1 MKKLD
6 IKGIIFDYGGT
17 LDTRGDHWSEVLWQG
32 YEHFGIG
39 VADDEEV
46 EPGVSI
52 HKQAFRDAY
61 VYGERAL
68 AVNPIVTPDFHF
80 EDILRE
86 KLILELNFLAG
97 KELLETGKD
106 DSEKQAKL
114 GNLGNDSEASSS
126 VISSSSDS
134 LSSDSSSS
142 DSLSS
147 DSSSSD
153 SSSDSSSS
161 DASSESLFLSLSDSE
176 IHQIAVDMARYIN
189 SKTLELLQ
197 ENRQVLEHLK
207 QAGYPM
213 VLVSNFY
220 GNINQV
226 LKDAEIDGYF
236 KEVIES
242 AVVGVRKPN
251 PAIFALGVCAL
262 DLPASQVLVVG
273 DTYGKDIIP
282 AHKLGCHT
290 LWIKGLQWEEKKVDE
305 SIPDGIIKKLS
316 EMEGFLKIS

>member
-1 MKKLD
+1 MFPACFQEQRTGHPINFMNREMKKRD

-106 DSEKQAKL
+106 DAEKQKKL
-114 GNLGNDSEASSS
+114 
-126 VISSSSDS
+126 
-134 LSSDSSSS
+134 LS
-142 DSLSS
+142 
-147 DSSSSD
+147 
-153 SSSDSSSS
+153 
-161 DASSESLFLSLSDSE
+161 FSDSE

-189 SKTLELLQ
+189 AKTLALLN

-207 QAGYPM
+207 QSGYPM

-226 LKDAEIDGYF
+226 LKDAGIDGYF
-236 KEVIES
+236 EDVIES

-305 SIPDGIIKKLS
+305 SIPAGIIRKLS
-316 EMEGFLKIS
+316 EMENFLKIS

>member
-1 MKKLD
+1 MKVLD

-68 AVNPIVTPDFHF
+68 AVNPIVPPDFHF

-106 DSEKQAKL
+106 DSEKQTKL
-114 GNLGNDSEASSS
+114 GNPGKD
-126 VISSSSDS
+126 
-134 LSSDSSSS
+134 
-142 DSLSS
+142 
-147 DSSSSD
+147 
-153 SSSDSSSS
+153 S

-176 IHQIAVDMARYIN
+176 ILQIAVDMARYIN
-189 SKTLELLQ
+189 AKTLALLN
-197 ENRQVLEHLK
+197 ENKQVLEHLK
-207 QAGYPM
+207 QKGYPM

-226 LKDAEIDGYF
+226 LKDAGIDGYF
-236 KEVIES
+236 EDVIES

-290 LWIKGLQWEEKKVDE
+290 LWIKGLQWEEKKVDK
-305 SIPDGIIKKLS
+305 SIPDGIIRKLS
-316 EMEGFLKIS
+316 EMEEFLKIS

>member
-1 MKKLD
+1 MKVLD

-39 VADDEEV
+39 VANDEEV

-106 DSEKQAKL
+106 DAEKQAKL
-114 GNLGNDSEASSS
+114 GNPGND
-126 VISSSSDS
+126 
-134 LSSDSSSS
+134 
-142 DSLSS
+142 
-147 DSSSSD
+147 
-153 SSSDSSSS
+153 S

-176 IHQIAVDMARYIN
+176 IQQIAVDMARYIN
-189 SKTLELLQ
+189 SKTLELLH
-197 ENRQVLEHLK
+197 ENKQVLEHLK

-226 LKDAEIDGYF
+226 LKDAGIDGYF
-236 KEVIES
+236 QNVIES

>member
-1 MKKLD
+1 MKVLD

-97 KELLETGKD
+97 KKLLETGKD

-114 GNLGNDSEASSS
+114 RNPGKD
-126 VISSSSDS
+126 
-134 LSSDSSSS
+134 
-142 DSLSS
+142 
-147 DSSSSD
+147 
-153 SSSDSSSS
+153 S

-176 IHQIAVDMARYIN
+176 IQQIAVDMARYIN
-189 SKTLELLQ
+189 AKTLALLN
-197 ENRQVLEHLK
+197 ENKLVLEHLK
-207 QAGYPM
+207 QKGYPM

-226 LKDAEIDGYF
+226 LKDAGIDGYF
-236 KEVIES
+236 KDVIES

-316 EMEGFLKIS
+316 EMEEFLKIS

>member
-39 VADDEEV
+39 VAADEEV

-106 DSEKQAKL
+106 DAEKQAKL
-114 GNLGNDSEASSS
+114 RND
-126 VISSSSDS
+126 
-134 LSSDSSSS
+134 
-142 DSLSS
+142 
-147 DSSSSD
+147 
-153 SSSDSSSS
+153 S
-161 DASSESLFLSLSDSE
+161 DASSESLLLSLSDSE
-176 IHQIAVDMARYIN
+176 IHQIAVDMAHYIN
-189 SKTLELLQ
+189 AKTLDLLQ
-197 ENRQVLEHLK
+197 ENKQVLEHLK

-226 LKDAEIDGYF
+226 LKDAGIDGYF

-273 DTYGKDIIP
+273 DTYGKDIMP

-290 LWIKGLQWEEKKVDE
+290 LWIKGLQWEEKQVDE
-305 SIPDGIIKKLS
+305 SIPDGIIRKLS
-316 EMEGFLKIS
+316 EMEDFLKIS

>member
-1 MKKLD
+1 MKVLD

-114 GNLGNDSEASSS
+114 GNPGNDSEASS
-126 VISSSSDS
+126 
-134 LSSDSSSS
+134 
-142 DSLSS
+142 
-147 DSSSSD
+147 
-153 SSSDSSSS
+153 
-161 DASSESLFLSLSDSE
+161 ESLFISLSDTE
-176 IHQIAVDMARYIN
+176 IQQIAVGMARYIN
-189 SKTLELLQ
+189 AKTLALLN
-197 ENRQVLEHLK
+197 ENKQVLEHLK
-207 QAGYPM
+207 QKGYPM

-226 LKDAEIDGYF
+226 LKDAGIDGYF
-236 KEVIES
+236 EDVIES

-316 EMEGFLKIS
+316 EMEEFLKIS

>member
-1 MKKLD
+1 MKVLD

-106 DSEKQAKL
+106 DAEKQAKL
-114 GNLGNDSEASSS
+114 GNFGNDSE
-126 VISSSSDS
+126 
-134 LSSDSSSS
+134 
-142 DSLSS
+142 
-147 DSSSSD
+147 
-153 SSSDSSSS
+153 
-161 DASSESLFLSLSDSE
+161 ASSESLFLSLSDSE
-176 IHQIAVDMARYIN
+176 IHQIAADMARYIN
-189 SKTLELLQ
+189 AKTLALLN

-226 LKDAEIDGYF
+226 LKDAGIDGYF
-236 KEVIES
+236 KDVIES

-251 PAIFALGVCAL
+251 PAIFALGVCVL

>member
-1 MKKLD
+1 M
-6 IKGIIFDYGGT
+6 
-17 LDTRGDHWSEVLWQG
+17 LWQG

-114 GNLGNDSEASSS
+114 GNPGKD
-126 VISSSSDS
+126 
-134 LSSDSSSS
+134 
-142 DSLSS
+142 
-147 DSSSSD
+147 
-153 SSSDSSSS
+153 S

-176 IHQIAVDMARYIN
+176 IRQIAVDMARYIN
-189 SKTLELLQ
+189 AKTLALLN
-197 ENRQVLEHLK
+197 ENKQVLEHLK
-207 QAGYPM
+207 QKGYPM

-226 LKDAEIDGYF
+226 LKDTVIDGYF
-236 KEVIES
+236 EDVIES

-316 EMEGFLKIS
+316 EMEEFLKIS

>member
-1 MKKLD
+1 MKVLD

-68 AVNPIVTPDFHF
+68 AVNPIVIPDFHF

-114 GNLGNDSEASSS
+114 GNFGKD
-126 VISSSSDS
+126 
-134 LSSDSSSS
+134 
-142 DSLSS
+142 
-147 DSSSSD
+147 
-153 SSSDSSSS
+153 S

-189 SKTLELLQ
+189 AKTLALLN
-197 ENRQVLEHLK
+197 ENKQVLEHLK
-207 QAGYPM
+207 QSGYPM

-226 LKDAEIDGYF
+226 LKDAGIDGYF
-236 KEVIES
+236 EDVIES

-305 SIPDGIIKKLS
+305 SIPDGIIRKLS
-316 EMEGFLKIS
+316 EMEEFLKIS

>member
-1 MKKLD
+1 MNREMKKLD

-39 VADDEEV
+39 VAADEEV

-106 DSEKQAKL
+106 DAEKQAKL
-114 GNLGNDSEASSS
+114 GND
-126 VISSSSDS
+126 
-134 LSSDSSSS
+134 
-142 DSLSS
+142 
-147 DSSSSD
+147 
-153 SSSDSSSS
+153 S
-161 DASSESLFLSLSDSE
+161 DASSESLLLSLSDSE
-176 IHQIAVDMARYIN
+176 IHQIAVDMAHYIN
-189 SKTLELLQ
+189 AKTLDLLQ
-197 ENRQVLEHLK
+197 ENKQVLEHLK

-226 LKDAEIDGYF
+226 LKDAGIDGYF

-273 DTYGKDIIP
+273 DTYGKDIMP

-290 LWIKGLQWEEKKVDE
+290 LWIKGLQWEEKQVDE
-305 SIPDGIIKKLS
+305 SIPDGIIRKLS
-316 EMEGFLKIS
+316 EMEEFLKIS

>member
-39 VADDEEV
+39 VAADEEV

-97 KELLETGKD
+97 KELMETGKD
-106 DSEKQAKL
+106 DAEKQAKL
-114 GNLGNDSEASSS
+114 GND
-126 VISSSSDS
+126 
-134 LSSDSSSS
+134 
-142 DSLSS
+142 
-147 DSSSSD
+147 
-153 SSSDSSSS
+153 S
-161 DASSESLFLSLSDSE
+161 DASSESLLLSLSDSE
-176 IHQIAVDMARYIN
+176 IHQIAVDMAHYIN
-189 SKTLELLQ
+189 AKTLDLLH
-197 ENRQVLEHLK
+197 ENKQVLEHLK

-236 KEVIES
+236 KDVIES

-290 LWIKGLQWEEKKVDE
+290 LWIKGLQWEEKQVDE
-305 SIPDGIIKKLS
+305 SIPDGIIRKLS
-316 EMEGFLKIS
+316 EMEEFLKIS

>member
-106 DSEKQAKL
+106 DAEKQAKL
-114 GNLGNDSEASSS
+114 GND
-126 VISSSSDS
+126 
-134 LSSDSSSS
+134 
-142 DSLSS
+142 
-147 DSSSSD
+147 
-153 SSSDSSSS
+153 S
-161 DASSESLFLSLSDSE
+161 DASSESLLLSLSDSE
-176 IHQIAVDMARYIN
+176 IHQIAVDMAHYIN
-189 SKTLELLQ
+189 AETLDLLQ
-197 ENRQVLEHLK
+197 ENKQVLEHLK

-290 LWIKGLQWEEKKVDE
+290 LWIKGLQWEEKQVDE
-305 SIPDGIIKKLS
+305 SIPDGIIRKLS
-316 EMEGFLKIS
+316 EMEEFLKIS

>member
-1 MKKLD
+1 MNREMKKLD

-39 VADDEEV
+39 VAADEEV

-106 DSEKQAKL
+106 DAEKQAKL
-114 GNLGNDSEASSS
+114 GND
-126 VISSSSDS
+126 
-134 LSSDSSSS
+134 
-142 DSLSS
+142 
-147 DSSSSD
+147 
-153 SSSDSSSS
+153 S
-161 DASSESLFLSLSDSE
+161 DASSESLLLSLSDSE
-176 IHQIAVDMARYIN
+176 IHQIAVDMAHYIN
-189 SKTLELLQ
+189 AKTLDLLQ
-197 ENRQVLEHLK
+197 ENKQVLEHLK

-226 LKDAEIDGYF
+226 LKDAGIDGYF

-273 DTYGKDIIP
+273 DTYSKDIMP
-282 AHKLGCHT
+282 AYKLGCCT
-290 LWIKGLQWEEKKVDE
+290 LWIKGLQWEEKQVDE
-305 SIPDGIIKKLS
+305 SIPDGIIRKLS
-316 EMEGFLKIS
+316 EMEDFLKIS

>member
-1 MKKLD
+1 MKELD

-114 GNLGNDSEASSS
+114 GNLGNDS
-126 VISSSSDS
+126 D
-134 LSSDSSSS
+134 LS
-142 DSLSS
+142 
-147 DSSSSD
+147 
-153 SSSDSSSS
+153 
-161 DASSESLFLSLSDSE
+161 SSESLFLSLSDSE

-189 SKTLELLQ
+189 AKTLALLN

-226 LKDAEIDGYF
+226 LKDAGIDGYF

>member
-1 MKKLD
+1 MKVLD

-106 DSEKQAKL
+106 DAEKQAKL
-114 GNLGNDSEASSS
+114 GND
-126 VISSSSDS
+126 
-134 LSSDSSSS
+134 
-142 DSLSS
+142 
-147 DSSSSD
+147 
-153 SSSDSSSS
+153 S
-161 DASSESLFLSLSDSE
+161 DASSESLLLSLSDSE
-176 IHQIAVDMARYIN
+176 IHQIAVDMAHYIN
-189 SKTLELLQ
+189 AKTLDLLQ
-197 ENRQVLEHLK
+197 ENKQVLEHLK

-226 LKDAEIDGYF
+226 LKDAGIDGYF

-273 DTYGKDIIP
+273 DTYSKDIMP

-290 LWIKGLQWEEKKVDE
+290 LWIKGLQWEEKQVDE
-305 SIPDGIIKKLS
+305 SIPDGIIRKLS
-316 EMEGFLKIS
+316 EMEEFLKIS

>member
-1 MKKLD
+1 MKVLD

-39 VADDEEV
+39 VTDDEEV

-114 GNLGNDSEASSS
+114 GNFGKD
-126 VISSSSDS
+126 
-134 LSSDSSSS
+134 
-142 DSLSS
+142 
-147 DSSSSD
+147 
-153 SSSDSSSS
+153 S

-189 SKTLELLQ
+189 AKTLALLN
-197 ENRQVLEHLK
+197 ENKQVLEHLK
-207 QAGYPM
+207 QKGYPM

-226 LKDAEIDGYF
+226 LKDAGIDGYF
-236 KEVIES
+236 EDVIES

-305 SIPDGIIKKLS
+305 SIPDGIIRKLS
-316 EMEGFLKIS
+316 EMEEFLKIS

>member
-1 MKKLD
+1 MKVLD

-106 DSEKQAKL
+106 DAEKQAKL
-114 GNLGNDSEASSS
+114 GNLGND
-126 VISSSSDS
+126 
-134 LSSDSSSS
+134 
-142 DSLSS
+142 
-147 DSSSSD
+147 
-153 SSSDSSSS
+153 S

-176 IHQIAVDMARYIN
+176 IHQIAADMARYIN
-189 SKTLELLQ
+189 AKTLALLN

-226 LKDAEIDGYF
+226 LKDAGIDGYF
-236 KEVIES
+236 QDVIES

>member
-142 DSLSS
+142 DS
-147 DSSSSD
+147 
-153 SSSDSSSS
+153 SSDSSSS

-273 DTYGKDIIP
+273 DTYDKDIIP

>member
-39 VADDEEV
+39 VAADEEV

-106 DSEKQAKL
+106 DAEKQAKL
-114 GNLGNDSEASSS
+114 GND
-126 VISSSSDS
+126 
-134 LSSDSSSS
+134 
-142 DSLSS
+142 
-147 DSSSSD
+147 
-153 SSSDSSSS
+153 S
-161 DASSESLFLSLSDSE
+161 DASSESLLLSLSDSE
-176 IHQIAVDMARYIN
+176 IHQIAVDMAHYIN
-189 SKTLELLQ
+189 AKTLDLLH
-197 ENRQVLEHLK
+197 ENKQVLEHLK

-236 KEVIES
+236 KDVIES

-262 DLPASQVLVVG
+262 NLPASQVLVVG

-290 LWIKGLQWEEKKVDE
+290 LWIKGLQWEEKQVDE
-305 SIPDGIIKKLS
+305 SIPDGIIRNLS
-316 EMEGFLKIS
+316 EMEEFLKIS

>member
-106 DSEKQAKL
+106 DAEKQAKL
-114 GNLGNDSEASSS
+114 GND
-126 VISSSSDS
+126 
-134 LSSDSSSS
+134 
-142 DSLSS
+142 
-147 DSSSSD
+147 
-153 SSSDSSSS
+153 S
-161 DASSESLFLSLSDSE
+161 DASSESLLLSLSDSE
-176 IHQIAVDMARYIN
+176 IYQIAVDMAHYIN
-189 SKTLELLQ
+189 AKTLDLLH
-197 ENRQVLEHLK
+197 ENKQVLEYLK

-236 KEVIES
+236 KDVIES

-290 LWIKGLQWEEKKVDE
+290 LWIKGLQWEEKQVDE
-305 SIPDGIIKKLS
+305 SIPDGIIRKLS
-316 EMEGFLKIS
+316 EMEEFLKIS

>member
-1 MKKLD
+1 MKVLD

-17 LDTRGDHWSEVLWQG
+17 LDTKGDHWSEVLWQG

-114 GNLGNDSEASSS
+114 GNPVKD
-126 VISSSSDS
+126 
-134 LSSDSSSS
+134 
-142 DSLSS
+142 
-147 DSSSSD
+147 
-153 SSSDSSSS
+153 S

-176 IHQIAVDMARYIN
+176 IQQIAVDMARYIN
-189 SKTLELLQ
+189 AKTLALLK
-197 ENRQVLEHLK
+197 ENKQVLEHLK
-207 QAGYPM
+207 QKGYPM

-226 LKDAEIDGYF
+226 LKDAGIDGYF
-236 KEVIES
+236 KDVIES

-273 DTYGKDIIP
+273 DTYGKDIVP

-316 EMEGFLKIS
+316 EMEEFLKIS

>member
-1 MKKLD
+1 MKVLD

-114 GNLGNDSEASSS
+114 GNFGKD
-126 VISSSSDS
+126 
-134 LSSDSSSS
+134 
-142 DSLSS
+142 
-147 DSSSSD
+147 
-153 SSSDSSSS
+153 S

-189 SKTLELLQ
+189 AKTLALLK
-197 ENRQVLEHLK
+197 ENKQVLEHLK
-207 QAGYPM
+207 QKGYPM

-226 LKDAEIDGYF
+226 LKDAGIDGYF
-236 KEVIES
+236 EGVIES

-273 DTYGKDIIP
+273 DTYGKDIVP

-316 EMEGFLKIS
+316 EMEEFLKIS

>member
-1 MKKLD
+1 MKKID

-39 VADDEEV
+39 VAADEEV

-106 DSEKQAKL
+106 DAEKQAKL
-114 GNLGNDSEASSS
+114 GNDSD
-126 VISSSSDS
+126 V
-134 LSSDSSSS
+134 
-142 DSLSS
+142 
-147 DSSSSD
+147 
-153 SSSDSSSS
+153 
-161 DASSESLFLSLSDSE
+161 SSESLFLSLSDSE
-176 IHQIAVDMARYIN
+176 IHQISVDMAHYIN
-189 SKTLELLQ
+189 AKTLDLLH
-197 ENRQVLEHLK
+197 ENKQVLEHLK

-236 KEVIES
+236 KDVIES

-290 LWIKGLQWEEKKVDE
+290 LWIKGLQWEEKQVDE
-305 SIPDGIIKKLS
+305 SIPDGIIRKLS
-316 EMEGFLKIS
+316 EMEEFLKIS

>member
-1 MKKLD
+1 MKVLD

-114 GNLGNDSEASSS
+114 GNPGKD
-126 VISSSSDS
+126 
-134 LSSDSSSS
+134 
-142 DSLSS
+142 
-147 DSSSSD
+147 
-153 SSSDSSSS
+153 S

-176 IHQIAVDMARYIN
+176 IHQIAEDMARYIN
-189 SKTLELLQ
+189 AKTLALLN

-207 QAGYPM
+207 QKGYPM

-226 LKDAEIDGYF
+226 LKDAGIDGYF
-236 KEVIES
+236 KDVIES

-251 PAIFALGVCAL
+251 PAIFALGVFAL

-273 DTYGKDIIP
+273 DTYGKDIVP

>member
-106 DSEKQAKL
+106 DAEKQAKL
-114 GNLGNDSEASSS
+114 GND
-126 VISSSSDS
+126 
-134 LSSDSSSS
+134 
-142 DSLSS
+142 
-147 DSSSSD
+147 
-153 SSSDSSSS
+153 S
-161 DASSESLFLSLSDSE
+161 DASSESLLLSLSDSE
-176 IHQIAVDMARYIN
+176 IHQIAVDMAHYIN
-189 SKTLELLQ
+189 AKTLDLLH
-197 ENRQVLEHLK
+197 ENKPVLEHLK

-236 KEVIES
+236 KDVIES

-290 LWIKGLQWEEKKVDE
+290 LWIKGLQWEEKQVDE
-305 SIPDGIIKKLS
+305 SIPDGIIRKLS
-316 EMEGFLKIS
+316 EMEEFLKIS

>member
-1 MKKLD
+1 MKELD

-106 DSEKQAKL
+106 DSEKQTKL
-114 GNLGNDSEASSS
+114 GNPGKD
-126 VISSSSDS
+126 
-134 LSSDSSSS
+134 
-142 DSLSS
+142 
-147 DSSSSD
+147 
-153 SSSDSSSS
+153 S

-176 IHQIAVDMARYIN
+176 ILQIAVDMARYIN
-189 SKTLELLQ
+189 AKTLALLK
-197 ENRQVLEHLK
+197 ENKLVLEHLK
-207 QAGYPM
+207 QKGYPM

-226 LKDAEIDGYF
+226 LKDAGIDGYF
-236 KEVIES
+236 EDVIES

-290 LWIKGLQWEEKKVDE
+290 LLIKGLQWEEKKVDE
-305 SIPDGIIKKLS
+305 SIPDGIIQKLS
-316 EMEGFLKIS
+316 EMEEFLKIS

>member
-39 VADDEEV
+39 VAADEEV

-106 DSEKQAKL
+106 DAEKQAKL
-114 GNLGNDSEASSS
+114 GND
-126 VISSSSDS
+126 
-134 LSSDSSSS
+134 
-142 DSLSS
+142 
-147 DSSSSD
+147 
-153 SSSDSSSS
+153 S
-161 DASSESLFLSLSDSE
+161 DASSESLLLSLSDSE
-176 IHQIAVDMARYIN
+176 IHQIAVDMAHYIN
-189 SKTLELLQ
+189 AKTLDLLH
-197 ENRQVLEHLK
+197 ENKQVLEHLK

-226 LKDAEIDGYF
+226 LKDAEIEGYF

-290 LWIKGLQWEEKKVDE
+290 LWIKGLQWEEKQVDE
-305 SIPDGIIKKLS
+305 SIPDGIIRKLS
-316 EMEGFLKIS
+316 EMAEFLKIS

>member
-1 MKKLD
+1 MKVLD

-32 YEHFGIG
+32 YEYFGIG

-52 HKQAFRDAY
+52 HKQAFRNAY
-61 VYGERAL
+61 VYGERAM

-106 DSEKQAKL
+106 DSEKQTKL
-114 GNLGNDSEASSS
+114 GNPGKD
-126 VISSSSDS
+126 
-134 LSSDSSSS
+134 
-142 DSLSS
+142 
-147 DSSSSD
+147 
-153 SSSDSSSS
+153 S

-176 IHQIAVDMARYIN
+176 IRQIAVDMARYIN
-189 SKTLELLQ
+189 AKTLALLN
-197 ENRQVLEHLK
+197 ENKQVLEHLK
-207 QAGYPM
+207 QNGYPM

-226 LKDAEIDGYF
+226 LKDAGIDGYF
-236 KEVIES
+236 KDVIES

-262 DLPASQVLVVG
+262 NLPASQVLVVG